1 MKNGVS
7 ITFDASSP
15 QSVQW
20 FGLLS
25 RSEDL
30 LMCLQDILNFI
41 DANVDMDINDRD
53 TMERIAHGVS
63 DILANRGLNNVDSL

>member
-7 ITFDASSP
+7 VTFDASSP

-20 FGLLS
+20 FNLIS

-53 TMERIAHGVS
+53 TMGRIAHGVS